1 MKATYYSYIAVG
13 VTSLILSL
21 IYCPPYDIYFD
32 DKEIFK
38 YCGFLIGKGQ
48 VPYKDFFDHKPPLIF
63 FINYFGSLLGS
74 WGLWIIDACVVLFV
88 SLRFLK
94 LNIKYSVR
102 FPFVLPIIFNLILR
116 NWVISFGVGMTREYT
131 TIALLLACCV
141 ILSQSRY
148 KNVYLGFLA
157 SFIFFMQQ
165 EQIVI
170 LVPFVVYSIRT
181 DIRLNGLKPLNVF
194 ASLLA
199 GCLTIALPLLL
210 YFLLNNALFDFW
222 KNAFLFNTQWY
233 TAEEKPSL
241 IRQVITL
248 KNYIY
253 DLNIDVLLI
262 GALIMSG
269 VSFFVGHERKG
280 LLVACLIAIPLSFIS
295 EFLSGKLTIGN
306 ATCTY
311 YLLPLAATL
320 PFLLF
325 VVFAFTKQQVYQ
337 NRFHQLIY
345 STLFI
350 AGLLMSMA
358 TYVVN
363 YNKYPHHGIAKS
375 SEMEYLKAK
384 TVKDYELY
392 VFNHSNFTYAY
403 NYFKV
408 LPPSNWLYHYFWSWY
423 PNWDQGSKLILD
435 ITKELKQH
443 KTKYIIYDP
452 QRTSFLKDANYRVW
466 QGFVDSNYIKVPGL
480 LVWEAK

>member
-1 MKATYYSYIAVG
+1 MKAKYNSYIAVC
-13 VTSLILSL
+13 VTSLILSI

-63 FINYFGSLLGS
+63 FFNYFGSLLGS
-74 WGLWIIDACVVLFV
+74 WGLWVIDAFVVLFV
-88 SLRFLK
+88 SLQFLK
-94 LNIKYSVR
+94 LNIKYHVR
-102 FPFVLPIIFNLILR
+102 FPAILPILFNLILR
-116 NWVISFGVGMTREYT
+116 NWIISFGVGMTREYT

-170 LVPFVVYSIRT
+170 LVPFIVYSFWK
-181 DIRLNGLKPLNVF
+181 DMKLKRQNVF
-194 ASLLA
+194 RI
-199 GCLTIALPLLL
+199 IALFLLGSFIVTLLLLL
-210 YFLLNNALFDFW
+210 YFQLNSALFDFW
-222 KNAFLFNTQWY
+222 SNAFLFNTQWY
-233 TAEEKPSL
+233 TAEEKPGF

-253 DLNIDVLLI
+253 ELNLDVVLI

-280 LLVACLIAIPLSFIS
+280 LLVASLIAIPLSFIS

-306 ATCTY
+306 ANCTY
-311 YLLPLAATL
+311 YLLPLSATL

-325 VVFAFTKQQVYQ
+325 VVFAFTKQQAFQ
-337 NRFHQLIY
+337 NRLHQLIY

-350 AGLLMSMA
+350 AGLVMSMA
-358 TYVVN
+358 MYVVN

-375 SEMEYLKAK
+375 REMEYLKAK

-408 LPPSNWLYHYFWSWY
+408 LPPSSWLYHYFWSWY
-423 PNWDQGSKLILD
+423 PNWDQDSKLILD

-452 QRTSFLKDANYRVW
+452 QRTSFLRDANYRVW
-466 QGFVDSNYIKVPGL
+466 QGFVDSNYIRVPGL
-480 LVWEAK
+480 IVWEAK